1 MSWTNVKAAYVAM
14 TSTSSVQVIDNP
26 TRLRAIWLHCENS
39 GTLTCYDASA
49 ATSTTG
55 KVTMQIAL
63 PHGSGN
69 TPDTQSLLLPSA
81 GIRHEIGMFAAV
93 STGGVARLTFFYD

>member
-1 MSWTNVKAAYVAM
+1 MSWTNVKSAYFAVV
-14 TSTSSVQVIDNP
+14 STSAAQVIDHP
-26 TRLRAIWLHCENS
+26 TRLRALWLHCETS

-49 ATSTTG
+49 GTSTTG
-55 KVTMQIAL
+55 PVTMRIAL
-63 PHGSGN
+63 PHDSGN

-81 GIRHEIGMFAAV
+81 GIRHEVGMYVAV